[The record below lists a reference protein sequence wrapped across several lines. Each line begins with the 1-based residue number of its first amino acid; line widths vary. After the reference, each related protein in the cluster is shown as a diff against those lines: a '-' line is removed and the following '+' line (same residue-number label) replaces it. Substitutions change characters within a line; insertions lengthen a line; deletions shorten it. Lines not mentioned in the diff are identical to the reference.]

1 MPEITQEEL
10 DLFNKYKELG
20 DIAEVET
27 NLSEVPKMRFDSV
40 ITKASELTGF
50 NKKVL
55 SKISQGL
62 DLRVEDEN
70 VFVGDKPIEDYADE
84 EWGDFLPALKGTNT
98 KQTVNFVEQSNTGKK
113 KVTTTRHIGVNLV
126 KNLYGTKKDSVN

>member
-10 DLFNKYKELG
+10 DLFERYKGLG
-20 DIAEVET
+20 DVEEVES
-27 NLSEVPKMRFDSV
+27 NLSEVPKMKFESV

-62 DLRVEDEN
+62 DLKVEDGN

-84 EWGDFLPALKGTNT
+84 EWADFLPALKGINQ

-113 KVTTTRHIGVNLV
+113 KVTATRHIGVDLV
-126 KNLYGTKKDSVN
+126 KSLYGTEKDSVN